1 MIKMTDKIKKYMFL
15 FIISIGLSGC
25 SIAPKEELLPDAP
38 IIQTSAIK
46 PYQSVEVI
54 KGDIIERVGFDC
66 TYKAFD
72 TEQLS
77 FAINGKRIDHI
88 YVSEGDFIEAGDL
101 LADLEMGDI
110 NEQIEIRRKNIELLE
125 LRLSNE
131 KELKE
136 LALRNYMMIKNTEGY
151 QVQIGH
157 RYELE
162 VVNYENSISKINDD
176 LFIEQMRY
184 DSLKD
189 DVKNRQIIAGIKGIV
204 SYVASFNR
212 YDTSNKEKNVVS
224 IYDPDTMVFVV
235 SNANPDL
242 FNIGDKID
250 ILVSGTEYQ
259 GIVIRPDESD
269 DTEESTIKSSEVYI
283 KLEDDDNN
291 LQSGDRGEITFTL
304 TELYD
309 VLYLPTV
316 AVHEE
321 DGKAFVY
328 IEDEGGFKSIKEVEI
343 GLQADR
349 KVEII
354 SGLEKGDNVIIN

>member
-1 MIKMTDKIKKYMFL
+1 MIKMTDKTKIYIFL

-25 SIAPKEELLPDAP
+25 SLAPKEELLPDAP

-54 KGDIIERVGFDC
+54 KGDIIERIKFDC
-66 TYKAFD
+66 TYKAFS
-72 TEQLS
+72 TEQLK

-88 YVSEGDFIEAGDL
+88 YVSEGDFIEVGDL
-101 LADLEMGDI
+101 LADLDMGDI
-110 NEQIEIRRKNIELLE
+110 NDQIEMRRKNIELLE
-125 LRLSNE
+125 LRLTYE
-131 KELKE
+131 KDLKE
-136 LALRNYMMIKNTEGY
+136 LALRNYMIIGNTEGY
-151 QVQIGH
+151 QHQIGN
-157 RYELE
+157 RYESE
-162 VVNYENSISKINDD
+162 VINYEDSMSKINDD
-176 LFIEQMRY
+176 LYIEQMRY

-212 YDTSNKEKNVVS
+212 YDTSNKDKNVIS

-235 SNANPDL
+235 SNAIPEL
-242 FNIGDKID
+242 FNVGDRIN
-250 ILVSGTEYQ
+250 ILVSGTEYH
-259 GIVIRPDESD
+259 GIVIKPDESE
-269 DTEESTIKSSEVYI
+269 DTEGTTIKSSEVYI
-283 KLEDDDNN
+283 KLEDEDYI

-309 VLYLPTV
+309 VLYLPSV
-316 AVHEE
+316 AVHED

-328 IEDEGGFKSIKEVEI
+328 IEDEGGFKSIKEVKI
-343 GLQADR
+343 GLKADR

>member
-1 MIKMTDKIKKYMFL
+1 MIKMTDKIKLSVLL
-15 FIISIGLSGC
+15 FAVSLGVSGC
-25 SIAPKEELLPDAP
+25 SLAPQEELLPDAP

-54 KGDIIERVGFDC
+54 KGDIIEIVKFDC

-77 FAINGKRIDHI
+77 FAINGKRINHI
-88 YVSEGDFIEAGDL
+88 YVSEGDYVEAGDL
-101 LADLEMGDI
+101 LADLEMSDI
-110 NEQIEIRRKNIELLE
+110 NDQIEMRSNNIELLE

-136 LALRNYMMIKNTEGY
+136 LALRNYTMLKNTEGY
-151 QVQIGH
+151 QEHMGH
-157 RYELE
+157 KYELE
-162 VVNYENSISKINDD
+162 IVGHENSIKKINDE
-176 LFIEQMRY
+176 LYIEQMRY
-184 DSLKD
+184 DFLKD
-189 DVKNRQIIAGIKGIV
+189 DLKSRQIIAGISGIV

-212 YDTSNKEKNVVS
+212 YDTSNKDKNVVS
-224 IYDPDTMVFVV
+224 IYDPETMVFVV
-235 SNANPDL
+235 NYPNPDL
-242 FNIGDKID
+242 FIEGDSIN

-259 GIVIRPDESD
+259 GVVIKPDDLENN
-269 DTEESTIKSSEVYI
+269 EESANKSNEVYI
-283 KLEDDDNN
+283 KLVNEENA

-309 VLYLPTV
+309 VLYLPSV

-328 IEDEGGFKSIKEVEI
+328 IEDEGGFKSIKEVKI

-354 SGLEKGDNVIIN
+354 SGLDQGDNVIIN